1 MDSPVS
7 RSTENLQGP
16 GRPELLAQY
25 VPRLGAYDEML
36 GSDGRPRPAW
46 QTFFRGLEDLGPQ
59 GIEQHFEQA
68 RRLLRENGVR
78 FPSFGPS
85 RGSEEY
91 WELDPIP
98 WLLAKGQW
106 SDVAAGVAQRAKLL
120 NAIQAD
126 LFGPQELLKRGL
138 LPPAMVFG
146 HAGFL
151 LPCHGVPTPKGNF
164 LHLYAGQLAR
174 MADGQWMVLADRTQ
188 GPAGAGL
195 AVENRIILSRVLP
208 TYFHNLHVERLAS
221 FFLSLRQTL
230 QTLAPQHRD
239 NPRIVLLSP
248 GPKSSRYFEDTYLA
262 RYLGYILVE
271 GGDLTVRGSAVFL
284 KTLGG
289 LLPVDVILRRQ
300 ADEDCDPL
308 ELRASSHQ
316 GVPGLVQA
324 VRSGQ
329 VLVANALGSGY
340 LESPALMAFLPEI
353 CRSLL
358 GEELRLPSVPTWWCG
373 RPSDCR
379 QVEAAFDDLIV
390 VPAVR
395 RRSRKPI
402 LTAELTSRE
411 RDDLLEA
418 IRAQPAAYVAHARV
432 VPSTAPAWSEGR
444 LQPCHVSL
452 RTFAVATGEEGYH
465 VMPGGLSRVLSN
477 GNLPGEWTAAGQA
490 NKDVWIL
497 SDRPVAPVSLLRWQ
511 GPAVELRRS
520 GNDLPSRVADNLY
533 WLGRHLERAEGMVR
547 LLRVCVVRITSELE
561 PQDLAELA
569 PLVQSLS
576 DNSMLLQV
584 GRADAGQF
592 QQRLEAEVNSFLF
605 DESRSGDFYET
616 LRAVY
621 QIASVVRD
629 RLSVDTW
636 RMVNQLDIDLLFPRN
651 QDHLRL
657 GDLLLALNQ
666 TLNLLVGLSGLGT
679 ESMTRG
685 PGWRFL
691 DMGRRLERALH
702 TLRLLRKTL
711 VQTPVE
717 LVPLL
722 EAILEIA
729 DSSMTYRY
737 RYLTSLQLAPALDL
751 LLTDETNPRSV
762 GFQLSALSDHVREL
776 PNKGVDPLRNPETR
790 LVLAVQTSLR
800 LVNVEALAVADSQG
814 LRRDLQNCLDQT
826 MTQLRQLSGSITHSY
841 LTHTWPSR
849 QLGSAQDLENDK
861 LGDPIPPEEA

>member
-1 MDSPVS
+1 MALDSSMTP
-7 RSTENLQGP
+7 STENLQGQ
-16 GRPELLAQY
+16 GRPEILAQY
-25 VPRLGAYDEML
+25 APRPGAYDEML
-36 GSDGRPRPAW
+36 DSDGRPRPAW
-46 QTFFRGLEDLGPQ
+46 ETFLRGLEDLGPQ
-59 GIEQHFEQA
+59 GIAQHFEQT
-68 RRLLRENGVR
+68 RRLLRDSGVR

-85 RGSEEY
+85 RGSEEH

-106 SDVAAGVAQRAKLL
+106 SGIAAGVAQRAKLL

-126 LFGPQELLKRGL
+126 LYGPQELLQRGL
-138 LPPAMVFG
+138 LPPALVFG

-151 LPCHGVPTPKGNF
+151 LPCHGVPSPKGNY

-195 AVENRIILSRVLP
+195 AVENRIVLSRVLP
-208 TYFHNLHVERLAS
+208 THFHNLHVERLAS
-221 FFLSLRQTL
+221 FFLALRQTL
-230 QTLAPQHRD
+230 QILAPQHRD

-271 GGDLTVRGSAVFL
+271 GGDLTVRGSTVCL

-300 ADEDCDPL
+300 PDEDCDPL
-308 ELRASSHQ
+308 ELKATSHQ

-324 VRSGQ
+324 VRSAQ

-353 CRSLL
+353 CRYLL
-358 GEELRLPSVPTWWCG
+358 GEELRLPSMPTWWCG
-373 RPSDCR
+373 RPSDW
-379 QVEAAFDDLIV
+379 QHVQAGFDDLVI

-395 RRSRKPI
+395 RRGQQPI
-402 LTAELTSRE
+402 LTAELTR
-411 RDDLLEA
+411 RDRDELLET
-418 IRAQPAAYVAHARV
+418 IRDQPAQYVAHARV
-432 VPSTAPAWSEGR
+432 LPSTAPAWSEGS
-444 LQPCHVSL
+444 LQPCHVAL
-452 RTFAVATGEEGYH
+452 RAFAVAAGDEGYQ
-465 VMPGGLSRVLSN
+465 VMPGGLSRVLPN
-477 GNLPGEWTAAGQA
+477 GNLPGAWTAAGQA

-497 SDRPVAPVSLLRWQ
+497 SDRPVAPVSLLRWE

-547 LLRVCVVRITSELE
+547 LLRSCLVRITSELE
-561 PQDLAELA
+561 PQDLCELA
-569 PLVQSLS
+569 LLVQSLS
-576 DNSMLLQV
+576 DNSLLLQT
-584 GRADAGQF
+584 GRADPAGL
-592 QQRLEAEVNSFLF
+592 QQRLQAEVISFLF
-605 DESRSGDFYET
+605 DESRSNDFYET
-616 LRAVY
+616 LRAAY
-621 QIASVVRD
+621 EIASVVRD

-651 QDHLRL
+651 KDHLRP

-666 TLNLLVGLSGLGT
+666 TLNLLVGLSGLGM

-691 DMGRRLERALH
+691 DMGRRLERAQH

-717 LVPLL
+717 LAPLL
-722 EAILEIA
+722 EVILEIA

-751 LLTDETNPRSV
+751 LLTDESNPRSV

-800 LVNVEALAVADSQG
+800 LVDVEGLAVADSQG
-814 LRRDLQNCLDQT
+814 LRRDLQNFLDQM
-826 MTQLRQLSGSITHSY
+826 MTQLRQLSGSITHAY
-841 LTHTWPSR
+841 LTHTRPSR
-849 QLGSAQDLENDK
+849 QLGSVCRE
-861 LGDPIPPEEA
+861 P

>member
-1 MDSPVS
+1 MSP
-7 RSTENLQGP
+7 STENLQGQ
-16 GRPELLAQY
+16 GRPEILAQY
-25 VPRLGAYDEML
+25 VPRPGAYDEML
-36 GSDGRPRPAW
+36 AGDGWPRPAW
-46 QTFFRGLEDLGPQ
+46 QAFLRGLEDLGPQ
-59 GIEQHFEQA
+59 GIAQHFEQT
-68 RRLLRENGVR
+68 RRLLRDSGVR
-78 FPSFGPS
+78 FPSFGLARS
-85 RGSEEY
+85 SGEN
-91 WELDPIP
+91 WDLDPIP

-106 SDVAAGVAQRAKLL
+106 SGVAAGVAQRAKLL

-126 LFGPQELLKRGL
+126 LYGPQELLKRGL
-138 LPPAMVFG
+138 LPPALVFG

-151 LPCHGVPTPKGNF
+151 LPCHGVPATKGCY

-195 AVENRIILSRVLP
+195 AVENRIVLSRVLP

-221 FFLSLRQTL
+221 FFLALRQTL
-230 QTLAPQHRD
+230 QTLGPLHRD

-271 GGDLTVRGSAVFL
+271 GGDLTVRGSAVYL

-300 ADEDCDPL
+300 PDEDCDPL
-308 ELRASSHQ
+308 ELKAASQQ

-358 GEELRLPSVPTWWCG
+358 GEELRLPSLPTWWCG
-373 RPSDCR
+373 RPSDWR
-379 QVEAAFDDLIV
+379 QVQAGFDDMVV

-395 RRSRKPI
+395 RRSQKPI
-402 LTAELTSRE
+402 LTAELTRRE

-418 IRAQPAAYVAHARV
+418 IGAQPAQYVAHARV
-432 VPSTAPAWSEGR
+432 VPSTTPAWSEGS
-444 LQPCHVSL
+444 LQPCHVTL
-452 RTFAVATGEEGYH
+452 RAFAVATGDEGYH

-477 GNLPGEWTAAGQA
+477 GSLPGEWTVAGQA
-490 NKDVWIL
+490 SKDVWIL

-547 LLRVCVVRITSELE
+547 LLRSCLVRITSELE
-561 PQDLAELA
+561 PQDLSELA
-569 PLVQSLS
+569 LLVQSLS
-576 DNSMLLQV
+576 DNSLLV
-584 GRADAGQF
+584 EIGRADPG
-592 QQRLEAEVNSFLF
+592 RLQERLQAEVISFLF

-616 LRAVY
+616 LRAAY
-621 QIASVVRD
+621 QIAAVVRD

-666 TLNLLVGLSGLGT
+666 TLNLLVGLSGLGM

-711 VQTPVE
+711 VQTPLE

-800 LVNVEALAVADSQG
+800 LVDVETLAAVDNQG
-814 LRRDLQNCLDQT
+814 LRRELQNFLEPT
-826 MTQLRQLSGSITHSY
+826 MAQLRQLSDSITHSY
-841 LTHTWPSR
+841 LTHTRPSR
-849 QLGSAQDLENDK
+849 QLGSAWGLEST
-861 LGDPIPPEEA
+861 